1 MRSMRN
7 SDKPI
12 IKHIPD
18 FLDYLE
24 IEKGLG
30 NKTQENYARF
40 LHRFSE
46 WLQQNNQAE
55 LLPHELSPELVWAY
69 RVYLSRETKS
79 RRKNEDFLKKST
91 QNYYL
96 IALRGLLN
104 FFTER
109 DINSIPGEKVK
120 LAKNLKE
127 HSIHFL
133 NLDQIK
139 QLLEAPDIKHI
150 SGLRDRAILESLFS
164 TGLRVAELAK
174 LDRED
179 FKVKDGVVF
188 LELNVMGKGS
198 HPRVV
203 YFSERALNSIKAYLA
218 KRADIDPALFV
229 NYKPGKNEVN
239 DRRLTVR
246 SIEVIVKKYV
256 KIAGLPLT
264 TTPHTLRHS
273 YATDLLTQGVDL
285 RLVQEF
291 LGHKSISTTQ
301 IYTHVTN
308 KNLRDVYLKY
318 HSGAQ
323 DKK

>member
-1 MRSMRN
+1 MYKSE
-7 SDKPI
+7 KAI
-12 IKHIPD
+12 VKHVPD

-46 WLQQNNQAE
+46 WLKKCDLIN
-55 LLPHELSPELVWAY
+55 LLPHELTPEIIWNY
-69 RVYLSRETKS
+69 RVFLSRETTS
-79 RRKNEDFLKKST
+79 QKNAANLKKST

-104 FFTER
+104 FFAER
-109 DINSIPGEKVK
+109 DIVSLPGEKVK
-120 LAKNLKE
+120 LAKTPKE
-127 HSIHFL
+127 HNVHFL
-133 NLDQIK
+133 NLDQMRK
-139 QLLEAPDIKHI
+139 LLDAPDIKHI
-150 SGLRDRAILESLFS
+150 DGLRDKAIIESLFS

-174 LDRED
+174 LNRED
-179 FKVKDGVVF
+179 FKINDDLEF
-188 LELNVMGKGS
+188 LELNVIGKGN
-198 HPRVV
+198 HPRTV
-203 YFSERALNSIKAYLA
+203 YFSKRALHWLKLYLE
-218 KRADIDPALFV
+218 KRNDIDPALFV
-229 NYKPGKNEVN
+229 NFKPGKNSVN

-246 SIEVIVKKYV
+246 SIESIVKKYV

-291 LGHKSISTTQ
+291 LGHKNIATTQ

-308 KNLRDVYLKY
+308 KKLRDVYLKY

>member
-1 MRSMRN
+1 MQR

-40 LHRFSE
+40 LNRFSE
-46 WLQQNNQAE
+46 WLKNTNQE
-55 LLPHELSPELVWAY
+55 SLLPHDLTPELIWGY
-69 RVYLSRETKS
+69 RVFLSRETTS
-79 RRKNEDFLKKST
+79 QKNAANLKKST

-104 FFTER
+104 FFAER
-109 DINSIPGEKVK
+109 DIVSLPGEKVK
-120 LAKNLKE
+120 LAKSPKE
-127 HSIHFL
+127 HNVHFL
-133 NLDQIK
+133 NLDQIRK
-139 QLLEAPDIKHI
+139 LLDAPQTKYLF
-150 SGLRDRAILESLFS
+150 GLRDRAILESLFS

-174 LDRED
+174 LNRDD
-179 FKVKDGVVF
+179 FKITDKMDF
-188 LELNVMGKGS
+188 LELNVIGKGN
-198 HPRVV
+198 HPRIV
-203 YFSERALNSIKAYLA
+203 YFSARALHWLKLYLD
-218 KRADIDPALFV
+218 KREDLDPALFI
-229 NYKPGKNEVN
+229 NFKPGKNSAN

-246 SIEVIVKKYV
+246 SIETIVKKYV

-291 LGHKSISTTQ
+291 LGHKNIATTQ

-308 KNLRDVYLKY
+308 KKLRDVYLKY
-318 HSGAQ
+318 HSGAH